1 MNTTETIL
9 EYRKKLNSINNSL
22 IAYAD
27 WIKNLDINE
36 VNNIIQELDS
46 KLDLILLQTKLSN
59 SLNFLKELKQRTNNI
74 FIQFSSDINNLFS
87 TFKITEYNKF
97 TKDILQEVE
106 SIKLYNQTE
115 YNSIKNEMETLTREL
130 NSKINAEN
138 LVKEFKEKTNNLE
151 QEINKKIDT
160 VFETQSTNQ
169 LNKLQ
174 NDSASLV
181 LKITNFNTMLEN
193 FNNDILSQVSENKK
207 LASLISKAE
216 MYVVK
221 HNLKSNL
228 NALEYNEY
236 LEIKEEF
243 YLTLKK
249 YSNFINM
256 QAINLANEISNF
268 FSVDSVNFNDTWAFV
283 TTKKDIDT
291 ISESDLK
298 QMQKIIKD
306 TNNLIDNLSKNY
318 GKFIDN
324 VYEDYAKHLTNIKF
338 DLKNSKSKID

>member
-1 MNTTETIL
+1 
-9 EYRKKLNSINNSL
+9 
-22 IAYAD
+22 
-27 WIKNLDINE
+27 
-36 VNNIIQELDS
+36 
-46 KLDLILLQTKLSN
+46 
-59 SLNFLKELKQRTNNI
+59 
-74 FIQFSSDINNLFS
+74 
-87 TFKITEYNKF
+87 
-97 TKDILQEVE
+97 
-106 SIKLYNQTE
+106 
-115 YNSIKNEMETLTREL
+115 
-130 NSKINAEN
+130 
-138 LVKEFKEKTNNLE
+138 
-151 QEINKKIDT
+151 
-160 VFETQSTNQ
+160 
-169 LNKLQ
+169 
-174 NDSASLV
+174 
-181 LKITNFNTMLEN
+181 
-193 FNNDILSQVSENKK
+193 
-207 LASLISKAE
+207 

-268 FSVDSVNFNDTWAFV
+268 FSVDSVNFNDTWAFI
-283 TTKKDIDT
+283 TTNKNIDT
-291 ISESDLK
+291 ICESDLK

-306 TNNLIDNLSKNY
+306 TNNLIDDLSKNY